1 MRVPQFVQPVADAG
15 ILLLALTLEEVV
27 VALEMLDMLVVLL
40 WRVEGTLE
48 LMGELNL
55 PGD

>member
-1 MRVPQFVQPVADAG
+1 MRVPQFVHPVADAG
-15 ILLLALTLEEVV
+15 ILLLALTLEEEVP
-27 VALEMLDMLVVLL
+27 LEMLDMLVVLL

-48 LMGELNL
+48 LIGGLNL